1 MVTPQ
6 IWGYAM
12 KRRESLCAALLYLL
26 FVLSLPMQAQV
37 SFSVL
42 LIFAGSGSVFVADF
56 NGDGKPDLLT
66 SDGTMN
72 LGNGDGTFTPGTNV
86 TLPSGSVLAV
96 SDFNGDGKPDIL
108 EQGTSALLVLLGN
121 GDGTFQKTAIST
133 AIGTTLIGL
142 AAADLNGDGKAD
154 VVGVS
159 NNTLLVYLGNGD
171 GTFASGVP
179 YNLGITAPS
188 HVLLSLG
195 DFNGDGKTDVVV
207 TNAGNPGQE
216 IVLLGNNDGTFQPA
230 KTSVG
235 VINPD
240 YAGVGD
246 VNGDGK
252 TDLALNE
259 CDLVYGCTVYIL
271 LGNGDGTFQA
281 PAEVVPGTPPLE
293 GTGALAGA
301 DFNGDGKMDL
311 IWGQL
316 DLVLENP
323 NLGKIYL
330 SNGDGTFSNTS
341 SYALNPL
348 STPNSTGVAVAD
360 FNGDGKPDVAIGNT
374 VLLGNGDG
382 TFGGEFTGPHF
393 ALAPASSFSQ
403 TVSAGQAAKFDLAV
417 APTALFTGTVNLS
430 CAITPAVS
438 PAPSCSLSSASLQ
451 IAGAPYPVGVPVTV
465 NVATTAPMNASGA
478 TPVIDP
484 SGAGPLTWMGMLL
497 GSGWLWVRTR
507 KRVPA
512 LIAPAIALLLTSL
525 LSCGGGAASHGSHGG
540 TPSGTYTATITATSG
555 SESHNLPLTVVV
567 R

>member
-1 MVTPQ
+1 
-6 IWGYAM
+6 M

-26 FVLSLPMQAQV
+26 LFLSLPTQAQV
-37 SFSVL
+37 PSSVL
-42 LIFAGSGSVFVADF
+42 LIFAGSGLVYVADF

-72 LGNGDGTFTPGTNV
+72 LGNGDGIFTPGTNV
-86 TLPSGSVLAV
+86 TLPSGPVLAV
-96 SDFNGDGKPDIL
+96 SDFNGDGKTDIL
-108 EQGTSALLVLLGN
+108 EQGTGTLLVLLGN
-121 GDGTFQKTAIST
+121 GDGTFQKTAINT
-133 AIGTTLIGL
+133 AIGTTLIAL
-142 AAADLNGDGKAD
+142 AAADLNGDGKTD

-159 NNTLLVYLGNGD
+159 DTNLLVYLGNGD
-171 GTFASGVP
+171 GTFAAAGS
-179 YNLGITAPS
+179 YSLGITPPRYM
-188 HVLLSLG
+188 VLSLG

-207 TNAGNPGQE
+207 STAGGPSGTSEDPGQE
-216 IVLLGNNDGTFQPA
+216 IVLLGNGDGTFQPP

-235 VINPD
+235 VINPS
-240 YAGVGD
+240 YSAVGD
-246 VNGDGK
+246 VNGDANI
-252 TDLALNE
+252 DFAINE
-259 CDLVYGCTVYIL
+259 CDLVSGCGSYIL
-271 LGNGDGTFQA
+271 LGNGDGTFLA
-281 PAEVVPGTPPLE
+281 PAEIVSGTPPLE

-316 DLVLENP
+316 DAIRNP
-323 NLGKIYL
+323 SLAGIYL

-348 STPNSTGVAVAD
+348 ATPSSGGVAVAD
-360 FNGDGKPDVAIGNT
+360 FNGDGKADVAIGNT

-382 TFGGEFTGPHF
+382 TFRGEFTGPDF

-403 TVSAGQAAKFDLAV
+403 SLNAGQTAKFDLSV
-417 APTALFTGTVNLS
+417 VPTAFFSGTVNLS

-451 IAGAPYPVGVPVTV
+451 IAGAEPPVSVPVTV
-465 NVATTAPMNASGA
+465 NVATTAAMNASGA
-478 TPVIDP
+478 TPAIDP
-484 SGAGPLTWMGMLL
+484 PGAGSLIWMGMLL
-497 GSGWLWVRTR
+497 GSCWLWVRIR

-512 LIAPAIALLLTSL
+512 LIAPAIALLLTPV
-525 LSCGGGAASHGSHGG
+525 LSCGGGGAPHGSPG